1 MNKKYLLI
9 IPDFI
14 KEKVNLPPLRYFG
27 EINKALSA
35 NNNKQVNF
43 FSITSKNKEIN
54 FLDKAI
60 QIKFFNKDKMFER
73 FRIFLEVLDFSPDEV
88 WISVS
93 KASCIYYPFL
103 RKIKCKTN
111 LIIMSPIYSLGQLT
125 DAVNNGVKLKSIR
138 SLVIQTLVP
147 SFLFKYFL
155 NSNFIDN
162 VIVISKS
169 NKKFLKK
176 IGVKNEKIK
185 LLSVGVDKN
194 DKLYAAKYIK
204 KEQKVRKSLNR
215 EIKILYIGAPR
226 KLRGFDLVLEGFSIA
241 RQKGLR
247 ANLKFLLEKIKLF
260 QRRLLK
266 KSLMIL
272 K

>member
-1 MNKKYLLI
+1 
-9 IPDFI
+9 
-14 KEKVNLPPLRYFG
+14 
-27 EINKALSA
+27 
-35 NNNKQVNF
+35 
-43 FSITSKNKEIN
+43 
-54 FLDKAI
+54 
-60 QIKFFNKDKMFER
+60 
-73 FRIFLEVLDFSPDEV
+73 
-88 WISVS
+88 
-93 KASCIYYPFL
+93 
-103 RKIKCKTN
+103 
-111 LIIMSPIYSLGQLT
+111 MSPIYSLGQLT

-247 ANLKFLLEKIKLF
+247 ANLKILARKDKIIPNEVIKEKLNYLKIKDKVIYVEDNLV
-260 QRRLLK
+260 
-266 KSLMIL
+266 SLV
-272 K
+272 